1 MIVEA
6 PTGESNKETQKQMN
20 QKVHQKNT
28 TRVTSTTPLLVLH
41 SKPMRNQ
48 GESEVASPMKRL
60 IRHVEGNL
68 VAEGA
73 TDAPMTDV
81 GPIKVR
87 SCRQR
92 PSSERPLAGTF
103 GVPPLEP

>member
-1 MIVEA
+1 MSE
-6 PTGESNKETQKQMN
+6 KD
-20 QKVHQKNT
+20 T

-48 GESEVASPMKRL
+48 GKSEVASPMKRL

-73 TDAPMTDV
+73 TDAPIM
-81 GPIKVR
+81 
-87 SCRQR
+87 
-92 PSSERPLAGTF
+92 LATA
-103 GVPPLEP
+103 LH